1 MITLN
6 DFSSWYANHGADSN
20 IVRIVQLPYC
30 PVKFPI
36 VDHVLYPRVQN
47 KVCTITSQGIY
58 LPQGISFQT
67 TLPTYTFTIPTLTK
81 SDVKVNISS
90 KYTCETK
97 LLNSAYQRYTLDYD
111 VHSFAIRPELLTDV
125 TNTEY
130 YISMYTSSDS
140 SNFGFKITSNQAK
153 EQPGEDYFIASRN
166 NEVPF
171 FNDEYLNYVKYG
183 KAADRERLL
192 QDSAQSIVSGIGT
205 GVSTAG
211 SIALIAKTGA
221 EAASGPVG

>member
-1 MITLN
+1 M
-6 DFSSWYANHGADSN
+6 
-20 IVRIVQLPYC
+20 
-30 PVKFPI
+30 
-36 VDHVLYPRVQN
+36 
-47 KVCTITSQGIY
+47 
-58 LPQGISFQT
+58 PQGISFST
-67 TLPTYTFTIPTLTK
+67 TLPTYTFTVPTIKK
-81 SDVKVNISS
+81 SLVQTDFTAMK
-90 KYTCETK
+90 KCETK

-111 VHSFAIRPELLTDV
+111 VHSFAIRPELLTDL
-125 TNTEY
+125 TNPEY
-130 YISMYTSSDS
+130 YISMFTSTDS
-140 SNFGFKITSNQAK
+140 SNFGFKISSNQTK

>member
-1 MITLN
+1 M
-6 DFSSWYANHGADSN
+6 
-20 IVRIVQLPYC
+20 
-30 PVKFPI
+30 
-36 VDHVLYPRVQN
+36 
-47 KVCTITSQGIY
+47 
-58 LPQGISFQT
+58 PQGIDFST
-67 TLPTYTFTIPTLTK
+67 TLPTYTFEIPTLAK
-81 SDVKVNISS
+81 SDVKVNTSS

-125 TNTEY
+125 TNPEY
-130 YISMYTSSDS
+130 YISMYTSTDS